1 MSMANKRKALC
12 DFVCNQY
19 NLHFL
24 DYVLNVNH
32 GIYIA
37 STIVCCCC
45 WCFLFHSLR
54 NRPQRNIQSD
64 WTDTETP
71 KICSGFEFST
81 CCNWV
86 HFERKMVHFKVK
98 STTFQLTILHARKTE
113 RFNDSRAH
121 FDVFGLTEISPISR
135 ITFVVVV
142 NSIEFFRN
150 RVREQHV
157 YFTIYISYVVWN
169 LSHFSKWFF
178 VHSFARSHFAI
189 QWKLGL
195 RAVAFICFLFMSKSL
210 KI

>member
-1 MSMANKRKALC
+1 MAFILLQQLSVVVVDVFSFIRLEIARNEIFNLIGRILKHRKSALASNSRHAAIEC
-12 DFVCNQY
+12 T
-19 NLHFL
+19 
-24 DYVLNVNH
+24 LNERWFILKSKV
-32 GIYIA
+32 
-37 STIVCCCC
+37 
-45 WCFLFHSLR
+45 
-54 NRPQRNIQSD
+54 RPS
-64 WTDTETP
+64 
-71 KICSGFEFST
+71 
-81 CCNWV
+81 
-86 HFERKMVHFKVK
+86 
-98 STTFQLTILHARKTE
+98 FQLTIFHARKTE

>member
-45 WCFLFHSLR
+45 WCFLFHSPR

-86 HFERKMVHFKVK
+86 HFEQKMVHFKVK
-98 STTFQLTILHARKTE
+98 STTFLSANNFACQKNRCNEYRGLTIAE
-113 RFNDSRAH
+113 AH
-121 FDVFGLTEISPISR
+121 FDVFGLTEISQISR

-142 NSIEFFRN
+142 NSIEFFETESENSMFISLFTFHTLCEIYHISRN
-150 RVREQHV
+150 D
-157 YFTIYISYVVWN
+157 
-169 LSHFSKWFF
+169 FSFI
-178 VHSFARSHFAI
+178 RSLVPILPFD
-189 QWKLGL
+189 G
-195 RAVAFICFLFMSKSL
+195 S
-210 KI
+210 

>member
-142 NSIEFFRN
+142 NSIEFFSKPSQRTACLFHYLHFI
-150 RVREQHV
+150 RCVKFITFLEMIFRSFVRSFPFCHSMEV
-157 YFTIYISYVVWN
+157 RLTSCGFYLFLIYE
-169 LSHFSKWFF
+169 
-178 VHSFARSHFAI
+178 
-189 QWKLGL
+189 
-195 RAVAFICFLFMSKSL
+195 
-210 KI
+210 